1 MMVCMLFTCYVCITS
16 QNKNEMTN
24 QMNYKSN
31 LVLPELKIEGVTI
44 QHFASGDGNIDANV
58 MLTAPCHKELLNKEI
73 YYQSFS
79 GKLEKDNVTEDLY
92 KAKLKKNSVMIPRS
106 IYPLL
111 SEGYIVVK
119 STWFGFDKFK
129 IIKKYQVIE

>member
-1 MMVCMLFTCYVCITS
+1 MMVCMLFTCYACITS
-16 QNKNEMTN
+16 QNNNEMTN

-44 QHFASGDGNIDANV
+44 QHFASGDGNNNVYV

-79 GKLEKDNVTEDLY
+79 GKLEKDQVTEDLC
-92 KAKLKKNSVMIPRS
+92 KAKLKKNSAIIPRS
-106 IYPLL
+106 IYPFL

-119 STWFGFDKFK
+119 CTWLGFDKFK
-129 IIKKYQVIE
+129 IIKKYEVIE